1 MVRRLYPNVG
11 EVNVTDWEPPDQ
23 HTRSSDL
30 SPGDIELRLAADL
43 VNLPIV
49 RSVVA
54 TIATRADFDLDAIA
68 DLRLAVDEACSTLI
82 TRALP
87 GTAMNCRFTMS
98 GDSLCFVGT
107 VESET
112 EAEPSTK
119 SFGWRVL
126 TTLTDMVNS
135 HVSSN
140 GQHHRLDIELA
151 KRRVVVE
158 VPGAGA

>member
-1 MVRRLYPNVG
+1 MVRRLHLNVG
-11 EVNVTDWEPPDQ
+11 EVNVTDWDPPDP
-23 HTRSSDL
+23 RERSDL
-30 SPGDIELRLAADL
+30 GPGDIELRLSADL

-82 TRALP
+82 TRAVP
-87 GTAMNCRFTMS
+87 GTVMTCRLTVS
-98 GDSLCFVGT
+98 GDALCFTGDVQSATGT
-107 VESET
+107 
-112 EAEPSTK
+112 EPSTK

-135 HVSSN
+135 RVSSN
-140 GQHHRLDIELA
+140 GQHYELNIELA
-151 KRRVVVE
+151 KRRAVE
-158 VPGAGA
+158 VPGAGV

>member
-1 MVRRLYPNVG
+1 MVRRLYPNAG
-11 EVNVTDWEPPDQ
+11 EVNLTDRELPAPEMPA
-23 HTRSSDL
+23 DL
-30 SPGDIELRLAADL
+30 GPGDIELRLAADL

-82 TRALP
+82 TRAVP
-87 GTAMNCRFTMS
+87 GTTMRCRFTAT
-98 GDSLCFVGT
+98 DDELCFSGT
-107 VESET
+107 AWIMNEK
-112 EAEPSTK
+112 EPSTK

-126 TTLTDMVNS
+126 TTLTDSVHS
-135 HVSSN
+135 QVTSN

-151 KRRVVVE
+151 KRRAVG